1 MFIIWQGFGFLAA
14 LIPLIIFAA
23 VQSILVATSF
33 GAYIFDI
40 AATLSAIAVWL
51 VGSKLNGGKGK
62 ELIDPETNETV
73 ILKKKHTLFWIP
85 MQWFAIPLI
94 GIAVV
99 ALASHF

>member
-14 LIPLIIFAA
+14 LLPLL
-23 VQSILVATSF
+23 ILVAVQFICGHTSF
-33 GAYIFDI
+33 GPYIIDI

-51 VGSKLNGGKGK
+51 IGSKLNGGKGK
-62 ELIDPETNETV
+62 KLIDPETNETV

-94 GIAVV
+94 GIAVIT
-99 ALASHF
+99 LASHF